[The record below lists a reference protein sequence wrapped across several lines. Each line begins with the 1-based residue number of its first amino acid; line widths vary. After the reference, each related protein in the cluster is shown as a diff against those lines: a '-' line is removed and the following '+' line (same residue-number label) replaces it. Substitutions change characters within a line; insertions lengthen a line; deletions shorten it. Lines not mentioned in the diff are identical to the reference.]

1 MPAKDRADLRTQ
13 EWKRTRAFILE
24 RDAYTCAYCGGEAD
38 TVDHIVPK
46 SLGGGNEAGNLLACC
61 RRCNSAKAD
70 RINKR
75 LNWTNPRWGVT
86 IP

>member
-13 EWKRTRAFILE
+13 EWKRTRAFILD
-24 RDAYTCAYCGGEAD
+24 RDAHTCAYCGGEAD

-46 SLGGGNEAGNLLACC
+46 SLGGGNEPGNLLACC

-75 LNWTNPRWGVT
+75 VNWTNPRWGVV

>member
-1 MPAKDRADLRTQ
+1 MPANDRADLRTA

-24 RDAYTCAYCGGEAD
+24 RDAHTCAYCGGDAD
-38 TVDHIVPK
+38 TVDHITPH
-46 SLGGGNEAGNLLACC
+46 SLGGGNEPGNLIASC

-70 RINKR
+70 RINTR
-75 LNWTNPRWGVT
+75 LNWTNPRWGVV